1 MVRQFQEFENF
12 MAVLALEL
20 ALVQYLLHA
29 LVQLSNDWVENFAVN
44 TLILSAE
51 LVLETGETELGL
63 AILALSWFYHQQF
76 ADLTA

>member
-1 MVRQFQEFENF
+1 

-29 LVQLSNDWVENFAVN
+29 LVQLSNDWVEYFAVN

-63 AILALSWFYHQQF
+63 AILALSWLYHQLF
-76 ADLTA
+76 TDLTA